1 MERWDGVEITRGTSV
16 GQPSALLNVNVWSR
30 QFGSALFTTAGK
42 TTGPTLKSSPRK
54 DAMVRAGCTGNNVD
68 GIACADSAL
77 DRTVVELLKV
87 VCAEMTACFYLVL
100 AHLLL
105 FFSYS
110 PWD

>member
-87 VCAEMTACFYLVL
+87 VRAEMTACFYLVL